1 MPISQRQLVQECFD
15 GDRERNCTYCPA
27 HHSKTGICCF
37 GCKFEY
43 DDPQCHSCPHV
54 RACEP
59 EAIRYLE
66 QSPYAGTATQPIPPR
81 RITIN
86 RPSVTTGI
94 STTTPPARATVPV
107 YGQQQ
112 PIRRDGSIIVPQFR
126 TARPMQF
133 SEDTSFWKMMGVNA
147 AWGAVEGALEML
159 LGFFRQRRPE

>member
-1 MPISQRQLVQECFD
+1 MPISQRQIVQECFD

-54 RACEP
+54 SHCEP
-59 EAIRYLE
+59 EAARYTG
-66 QSPYAGTATQPIPPR
+66 QSPYYGPSAQPSPPR

-86 RPSVTTGI
+86 RPSTTTGFAP
-94 STTTPPARATVPV
+94 TPQTRATVPV
-107 YGQQQ
+107 YGQGH
-112 PIRRDGSIIVPQFR
+112 PVRRDGSIIVPQVR
-126 TARPMQF
+126 TARPILF
-133 SEDTSFWKMMGVNA
+133 PEDSFWRMMSLNA